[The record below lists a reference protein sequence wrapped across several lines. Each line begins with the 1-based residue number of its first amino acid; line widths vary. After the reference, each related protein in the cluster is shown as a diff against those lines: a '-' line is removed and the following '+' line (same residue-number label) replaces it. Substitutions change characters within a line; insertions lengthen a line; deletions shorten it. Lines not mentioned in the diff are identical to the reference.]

1 MADKQQVSSLR
12 RTSHTL
18 TVVAG
23 GVAMALCC
31 FLLLPLLRAIS
42 APPQADLDVR
52 RVSTSEEPPPPP
64 PKQEEEEQD
73 EPDPPPPPPSVD
85 AEAPPLDLSDL
96 ELALGGGAFGSGASV
111 FAGGLPL
118 NLVGATGGG
127 GMANMFEMGSLEE
140 KPEAIFKVRPEMT
153 REMKKRMPC
162 TVVVAM
168 TVTKLGRVVNPTV
181 VRSDDPL
188 FNDSALQAIRQWKWQ
203 PGKRR
208 GRPDDFRV
216 RQPMT
221 FK

>member
-1 MADKQQVSSLR
+1 
-12 RTSHTL
+12 
-18 TVVAG
+18 
-23 GVAMALCC
+23 
-31 FLLLPLLRAIS
+31 
-42 APPQADLDVR
+42 
-52 RVSTSEEPPPPP
+52 
-64 PKQEEEEQD
+64 
-73 EPDPPPPPPSVD
+73 
-85 AEAPPLDLSDL
+85 
-96 ELALGGGAFGSGASV
+96 
-111 FAGGLPL
+111 
-118 NLVGATGGG
+118 
-127 GMANMFEMGSLEE
+127 MANMFEMGSLEE
-140 KPEAIFKVRPEMT
+140 KPEAIFKVRPEIT